1 MEPRLSSLMWVV
13 DEADELVSD
22 SYQKKEVRKMAA
34 KKKVKK
40 AVKKAVKKVKKAA
53 KKK

>member
-1 MEPRLSSLMWVV
+1 MWVP

-22 SYQKKEVRKMAA
+22 SYQKKEVRTMAA

>member
-1 MEPRLSSLMWVV
+1 
-13 DEADELVSD
+13 VSYRKASD
-22 SYQKKEVRKMAA
+22 QEKEVRRMGA